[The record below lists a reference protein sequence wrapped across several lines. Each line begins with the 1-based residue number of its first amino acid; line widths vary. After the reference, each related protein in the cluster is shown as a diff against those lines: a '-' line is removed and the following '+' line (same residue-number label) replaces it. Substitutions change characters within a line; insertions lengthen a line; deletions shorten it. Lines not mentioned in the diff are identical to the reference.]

1 MQDWA
6 GANFLVAKDVDE
18 LKDKVCIIRE
28 IIGFK
33 HSDKYDKDN
42 FVVELELPNQVRRT
56 WTMNKTS
63 ARNIMKEL
71 GSDTSKWRDATLELS
86 VQTMLVRGESKRV
99 IIAVPIL
106 KKPEQIKVTG

>member
-6 GANFLVAKDVDE
+6 GANFLTAKDVDE
-18 LKDKVCIIRE
+18 LKDKVCIIRTV
-28 IIGFK
+28 IGFK
-33 HSDKYDKDN
+33 HSDKFNKDN
-42 FVVELELPNQVRRT
+42 FCVEIELPNQMLRT

-71 GSDTSKWRDATLELS
+71 GSDTSKWKDATLELS

-99 IIAVPIL
+99 IVAVPIL
-106 KKPEQIKVTG
+106 KKAEETKIKQ